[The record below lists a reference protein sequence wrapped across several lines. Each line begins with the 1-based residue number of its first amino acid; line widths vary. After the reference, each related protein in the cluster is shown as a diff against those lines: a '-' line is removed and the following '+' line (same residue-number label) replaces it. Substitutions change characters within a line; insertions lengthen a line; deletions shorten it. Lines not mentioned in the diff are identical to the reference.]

1 MRVTELDESSNA
13 GSPAASGSGPLTVPV
28 IEETVDVSKRPTDHG
43 GYRITKHVDRRD
55 ELVDELL
62 RSDKVDIER
71 RAFNTAIA
79 DDAVPGIRQE
89 GDTLV
94 VPVIEEVLIT
104 VKRLILVEEVR
115 ITRTQET
122 RRISERVPLRKE
134 SIEIERLAVDPSTRE
149 PS

>member
-1 MRVTELDESSNA
+1 
-13 GSPAASGSGPLTVPV
+13 
-28 IEETVDVSKRPTDHG
+28 VSKRPTDHG